1 MKKSYKVLVV
11 DDIQDV
17 RNTVAGVLTDAG
29 HLTKMAGS
37 ELEAISSL
45 ADEKFDFIVIDI
57 RLRGNEDEDESGLE
71 LARIIRKYN
80 IESQIIFITGKSVKG
95 RHFIPAREYNVLAY
109 IEKTGDWVN
118 EIRETI
124 ENSNILLEE
133 ACASEETAQIFLSYA
148 REDKLKV
155 AALYQ
160 KLCDARYKPWMDIKD
175 ILPGERWR
183 ISIGNAIR
191 TSNFFLACLSKNS
204 VSKRGYLQK
213 EINTALEIWQEKLED
228 DIYLI
233 PVRLEEC
240 DIPDALADFQ
250 WVDLFQND
258 GWERLQKALR
268 VGIERGLT

>member
-1 MKKSYKVLVV
+1 MKQSYKVLVV
-11 DDIQDV
+11 DDIKDV
-17 RNTVAGVLTDAG
+17 RDTVAGILIDAG
-29 HLTKMAGS
+29 HSAKTAGS
-37 ELEAISSL
+37 ELEAISAL

-71 LARIIRKYN
+71 LTRIIRRYN
-80 IESQIIFITGKSVKG
+80 IESQIIFMTGKAVKG
-95 RHFIPAREYNVLAY
+95 RHFMPAREYNVFAY
-109 IEKTGDWVN
+109 IEKKGDWVN
-118 EIRETI
+118 EICQTI
-124 ENSNILLEE
+124 ENATVLLED
-133 ACASEETAQIFLSYA
+133 ACVTEKTPRIFLSYA
-148 REDKLKV
+148 REDKIKV

-160 KLCDARYKPWMDIKD
+160 QLCDAGYKPWMDIKD
-175 ILPGERWR
+175 ILPGEKWK
-183 ISIGNAIR
+183 IAIGNAIR
-191 TSNFFLACLSKNS
+191 NSNFFFACLSSNS

-240 DIPDALADFQ
+240 DIPNALADFQ